1 MKGIATAAP
10 GRPAPRRWAAGVR
23 AARRPSLGAPPNRPA
38 APRRAPPAR
47 SLVASALVLA
57 ATLFA
62 APAAAQP
69 LAIEGG
75 TVHPVSGASYTGTVV
90 VRDGL
95 IEAAGPDVA
104 APAGAESI
112 DATGLHVYP
121 GLFNAWTVLGLVE
134 IDSVPATVDQAEL
147 GDTPHLLAVEGV
159 HPASEIVPVTRE
171 TGITHALTAPS
182 GGPWAG
188 QASAILL
195 DGWTVEEMQVEKSV
209 GVVLEWPSL
218 ETREFD
224 FSTFSVRER
233 KFSEA
238 KREYDRMVG
247 ELGDWVGAARQYDHA
262 RSNAGSETLV
272 EQDRALEAVAS
283 VARGELPLLV
293 VADRARAIRDAVA
306 FAEEHGLRLVL
317 ASGRDA
323 AKEADLLARKNV
335 PVILNSVQALPA
347 EEDDPYDG
355 PFAAPG
361 ELHRAGVPIA
371 FGTFDAS
378 SARVLPYEAATAV
391 AFGLDA
397 EAALRALTLGAA
409 EILGLDDRL
418 GSIEPGKW
426 ANLIVTDGDPMEVR
440 TAVRHMI
447 VRGRD
452 VDLSNRHSR
461 SYELYGSRPAPP

>member
-1 MKGIATAAP
+1 MIRTRGRIA
-10 GRPAPRRWAAGVR
+10 AAGML
-23 AARRPSLGAPPNRPA
+23 ALALTAPAVPA
-38 APRRAPPAR
+38 AQ
-47 SLVASALVLA
+47 
-57 ATLFA
+57 T
-62 APAAAQP
+62 

-90 VRDGL
+90 VRDGM
-95 IEAAGPDVA
+95 IEAAGPGVA
-104 APAGAESI
+104 APRDVEVLI
-112 DATGLHVYP
+112 DARGLHVYP
-121 GLFNAWTVLGLVE
+121 GLFNAWTTLGLVE
-134 IDSVPATVDQAEL
+134 IDSVSATLDQAEL

-159 HPASEIVPVTRE
+159 HPASEIIPVTRANG
-171 TGITHALTAPS
+171 TTHALTAPG

-188 QASAILL
+188 QASVILL
-195 DGWTVEEMQVEKSV
+195 DGWTVEEMEVEKSV

-218 ETREFD
+218 ATREFD
-224 FSTFSVRER
+224 FSTFSVREK

-238 KREYDRMVG
+238 KRDYDRTVD
-247 ELGDWVGAARQYDHA
+247 ELGDWIEAARQYDHA
-262 RSNAGSETLV
+262 RSNAGSGTAV
-272 EQDRALEAVAS
+272 EQDHALEAVAS

-306 FAEEHGLRLVL
+306 FAEEHGLQLVV

-323 AKEADLLARKNV
+323 AGEADLLAEKKV
-335 PVILNSVQALPA
+335 PVILNSVQALPV

-378 SARVLPYEAATAV
+378 NARALPYEAATAV

-397 EAALRALTLGAA
+397 DAALRALTLGAA

-418 GSIEPGKW
+418 GSVDAGKW
-426 ANLIVTDGDPMEVR
+426 ANLIVTDGDPLEVR
-440 TAVRHMI
+440 TAIRHVI

-461 SYELYGSRPAPP
+461 SYELYRGRPALR

>member
-1 MKGIATAAP
+1 MTGGY
-10 GRPAPRRWAAGVR
+10 GRIVAGLL
-23 AARRPSLGAPPNRPA
+23 A
-38 APRRAPPAR
+38 
-47 SLVASALVLA
+47 LA
-57 ATLFA
+57 AFA
-62 APAAAQP
+62 APAAAQT

-75 TVHPVSGASYTGTVV
+75 TVHPVSGAAYAGAVV
-90 VRDGL
+90 VRDGV

-104 APAGAESI
+104 APEGVEVI
-112 DATGLHVYP
+112 DARGLHVYP

-134 IDSVPATVDQAEL
+134 IDSVPATLDQAEL
-147 GDTPHLLAVEGV
+147 GDTPQVLAVEGV
-159 HPASEIVPVTRE
+159 HPASEIIPVTRE
-171 TGITHALTAPS
+171 NGITHALTAPG

-188 QASAILL
+188 QASVILL
-195 DGWTVEEMQVEKSV
+195 DGWTVEEMEVEQSV

-224 FSTFSVRER
+224 FSTFSVREK

-238 KREYDRMVG
+238 KREYDRTVA
-247 ELGDWVGAARQYDHA
+247 ELDDWIEAARQYDHA
-262 RSNAGSETLV
+262 RSNAGSAAAV
-272 EQDRALEAVAS
+272 ERDDALEAVAS

-323 AKEADLLARKNV
+323 AKEADLLAEKEV
-335 PVILNSVQALPA
+335 PVVLNSIQALPA

-361 ELHRAGVPIA
+361 ELHRAGVRIA

-391 AFGLDA
+391 AFGLER

-418 GSIEPGKW
+418 GSIDPGKW
-426 ANLIVTDGDPMEVR
+426 ANLIVTDGDPLEVR
-440 TAVRHMI
+440 TAVRHVI
-447 VRGRD
+447 VRGRE

-461 SYELYGSRPAPP
+461 SYDLYRSRPAPP

>member
-1 MKGIATAAP
+1 M
-10 GRPAPRRWAAGVR
+10 
-23 AARRPSLGAPPNRPA
+23 
-38 APRRAPPAR
+38 
-47 SLVASALVLA
+47 
-57 ATLFA
+57 
-62 APAAAQP
+62 
-69 LAIEGG
+69 
-75 TVHPVSGASYTGTVV
+75 HPVSGAAYSGTVV
-90 VRDGL
+90 VRDGV
-95 IEAAGPDVA
+95 IEAAGPSVA
-104 APAGAESI
+104 TPQGAQVI
-112 DATGLHVYP
+112 DARGLHVYP

-134 IDSVPATVDQAEL
+134 IDAISATVDQTEL

-159 HPASEIVPVTRE
+159 HPASEIIPVTRE
-171 TGITHALTAPS
+171 NGITHALTAPG

-188 QASAILL
+188 QASVILL
-195 DGWTVEEMQVEKSV
+195 DGWTVEEMEVEKSV
-209 GVVLEWPSL
+209 GVVVEWPSL
-218 ETREFD
+218 ATREFD
-224 FSTFSVRER
+224 FSTFSVQEK

-238 KREYDRMVG
+238 KRDYDRTVA
-247 ELGDWVGAARQYDHA
+247 ELGDWIEAARQYDHA
-262 RSNAGSETLV
+262 RSNAGSGAAV
-272 EQDRALEAVAS
+272 EQDHALEAVAS

-306 FAEEHGLRLVL
+306 FAEEHGLRLVV

-323 AKEADLLARKNV
+323 AKEVDLLAEKQV
-335 PVILNSVQALPA
+335 PVILNSVQALPV

-361 ELHRAGVPIA
+361 ELDRAGVAIA
-371 FGTFDAS
+371 FGTFDSS

-391 AFGLDA
+391 AFGLER

-426 ANLIVTDGDPMEVR
+426 ANLIVTDGDPLEVR
-440 TAVRHMI
+440 TAVRHVI

-461 SYELYGSRPAPP
+461 SYELYSSRPAPP

>member
-1 MKGIATAAP
+1 MSGTGFLPASRRLRRFP
-10 GRPAPRRWAAGVR
+10 RPLAAGLASLL
-23 AARRPSLGAPPNRPA
+23 AAA
-38 APRRAPPAR
+38 
-47 SLVASALVLA
+47 LA
-57 ATLFA
+57 AT
-62 APAAAQP
+62 PAAAQT

-75 TVHPVSGASYTGTVV
+75 TVHPVSGASFAGTVV
-90 VRDGL
+90 VRNGL
-95 IEAAGPDVA
+95 IEAAGADVA
-104 APAGAESI
+104 TPEGAETI

-121 GLFNAWTVLGLVE
+121 GLFNAFTSLGLDE
-134 IDSVPATVDQAEL
+134 IGSVAATQDANEP
-147 GDTPHLLAVEGV
+147 GDTPHLLAIEAI

-171 TGITHALTAPS
+171 TGITHVLSAPG

-195 DGWTVEEMQVEKSV
+195 DGWTVEEMAVERSV

-218 ETREFD
+218 DTREFD

-238 KREYDRMVG
+238 KKEYDRTVG
-247 ELGDWVGAARQYDHA
+247 ELGDWIEAARQYDHA
-262 RSNAGSETLV
+262 RSNAGSAAAV
-272 EQDRALEAVAS
+272 EQDHALEAVAR

-306 FAEEHGLRLVL
+306 FADEHGLRLVV

-323 AKEADLLARKNV
+323 AKEADLLAGKGV
-335 PVILNSVQALPA
+335 PVILGAVQALPVQ
-347 EEDDPYDG
+347 EDDPYDG
-355 PFAAPG
+355 PFTAPG
-361 ELHRAGVPIA
+361 ELQRAGVPIA

-391 AFGLDA
+391 AFGLEP

-426 ANLIVTDGDPMEVR
+426 ANLIVTDGDPLEVR
-440 TAVRHMI
+440 TSVRHVI

-461 SYELYGSRPAPP
+461 SYELYRSRPAPP

>member
-1 MKGIATAAP
+1 MTRACGRIAA
-10 GRPAPRRWAAGVR
+10 VR
-23 AARRPSLGAPPNRPA
+23 TL
-38 APRRAPPAR
+38 
-47 SLVASALVLA
+47 ALALA
-57 ATLFA
+57 ASGG
-62 APAAAQP
+62 PAAAQT

-75 TVHPVSGASYTGTVV
+75 TVHPVAGPSYNGTVV
-90 VRDGL
+90 VRDGV
-95 IEAAGPDVA
+95 IEAAGPDV
-104 APAGAESI
+104 PTPRDAEVI
-112 DATGLHVYP
+112 DAGSLHVYP
-121 GLFNAWTVLGLVE
+121 GLFNAWTTLGLVE
-134 IDSVPATVDQAEL
+134 IDSVPATLDQAEL

-159 HPASEIVPVTRE
+159 HPASEIIPVTRE
-171 TGITHALTAPS
+171 NGTTHALTAPS

-188 QASAILL
+188 QASVILL
-195 DGWTVEEMQVEKSV
+195 DGWTVEEMEVEKSV

-218 ETREFD
+218 ATREFD
-224 FSTFSVRER
+224 FSTFSVQEK

-238 KREYDRMVG
+238 KRDYDRTVD
-247 ELGDWVGAARQYDHA
+247 ELGDWIEAARQYDHA
-262 RSNAGSETLV
+262 RSNAGSETAV
-272 EQDRALEAVAS
+272 EQDHALEAIAT

-323 AKEADLLARKNV
+323 AKEAELLAEKNV
-335 PVILNSVQALPA
+335 PVIVNSVQALPV

-378 SARVLPYEAATAV
+378 NARALPYEAATAV
-391 AFGLDA
+391 AFGLEA
-397 EAALRALTLGAA
+397 EAALRALTLSAA
-409 EILGLDDRL
+409 QILGLDDRL

-426 ANLIVTDGDPMEVR
+426 ANLIVTDGDPLEVR
-440 TAVRHMI
+440 TAVRHVI

-461 SYELYGSRPAPP
+461 SYELYSSRPVPP

>member
-1 MKGIATAAP
+1 MIRAS
-10 GRPAPRRWAAGVR
+10 GRI
-23 AARRPSLGAPPNRPA
+23 
-38 APRRAPPAR
+38 
-47 SLVASALVLA
+47 VAMGMLALALA
-57 ATLFA
+57 AFA
-62 APAAAQP
+62 QPAAAQT

-90 VRDGL
+90 IRDGL
-95 IEAAGPDVA
+95 IAAAGPSIA
-104 APAGAESI
+104 TPPGAQVI
-112 DATGLHVYP
+112 DARGLHVYP
-121 GLFNAWTVLGLVE
+121 GLFNAWGALGLTE
-134 IDSVPATVDQAEL
+134 IGSISATQDQAEL
-147 GDTPHLLAVEGV
+147 GDTPHLLAIEAV
-159 HPASEIVPVTRE
+159 HPASEIIPVTRE

-188 QASAILL
+188 QASVILL
-195 DGWTVEEMQVEKSV
+195 DGWTVEEMEVEKSV

-218 ETREFD
+218 ATREFD
-224 FSTFSVRER
+224 FSTFSVREK

-238 KREYDRMVG
+238 KRDYDRTVD
-247 ELGDWVGAARQYDHA
+247 ELGDWIEAARQYDHA
-262 RSNAGSETLV
+262 RSNAGSGTAV
-272 EQDRALEAVAS
+272 EQDHALEAVAR

-306 FAEEHGLRLVL
+306 FAEEHGLRLVV

-323 AKEADLLARKNV
+323 AKEADLLAEKKV
-335 PVILNSVQALPA
+335 PVILNSVQALPV

-378 SARVLPYEAATAV
+378 NARALPYEAATAV
-391 AFGLDA
+391 AYGLEA

-418 GSIEPGKW
+418 GSIDAGKW
-426 ANLIVTDGDPMEVR
+426 ANLIVTDGDPLEVR
-440 TAVRHMI
+440 TTVRHVI

-452 VDLSNRHSR
+452 SDLSNRHSR
-461 SYELYGSRPAPP
+461 SYELYRGRPDPR

>member
-1 MKGIATAAP
+1 MIRTRGRIA
-10 GRPAPRRWAAGVR
+10 AAGML
-23 AARRPSLGAPPNRPA
+23 ALALTAPAVPA
-38 APRRAPPAR
+38 AQ
-47 SLVASALVLA
+47 
-57 ATLFA
+57 T
-62 APAAAQP
+62 

-90 VRDGL
+90 VRDGM
-95 IEAAGPDVA
+95 IEAAGPGVA
-104 APAGAESI
+104 APRDVEVLI
-112 DATGLHVYP
+112 DARGLHVHP
-121 GLFNAWTVLGLVE
+121 GLFNAWTTLGLVE
-134 IDSVPATVDQAEL
+134 IDSVSATLDQAEL

-159 HPASEIVPVTRE
+159 HPASEIIPVTRANG
-171 TGITHALTAPS
+171 TTHALTAPS

-188 QASAILL
+188 QASVILL
-195 DGWTVEEMQVEKSV
+195 DGWTVEEMEVEKSV

-218 ETREFD
+218 ATREFD
-224 FSTFSVRER
+224 FSTFSVREK

-238 KREYDRMVG
+238 KRDYDRTVG
-247 ELGDWVGAARQYDHA
+247 ELVDWIETARQYDHA
-262 RSNAGSETLV
+262 LSNAGSGTAV
-272 EQDRALEAVAS
+272 EQDHALEAVAS

-306 FAEEHGLRLVL
+306 FAEEHGLQLVV

-323 AKEADLLARKNV
+323 AGEADLLAEKKV
-335 PVILNSVQALPA
+335 PVILNSVQALPV

-378 SARVLPYEAATAV
+378 NARALPYEVATAV

-397 EAALRALTLGAA
+397 DAALRALTLGAA

-418 GSIEPGKW
+418 GSVDAGKW
-426 ANLIVTDGDPMEVR
+426 ANLIVTDGDPLEVR
-440 TAVRHMI
+440 TAIRHVI

-461 SYELYGSRPAPP
+461 SYELYRGRPAPR

>member
-1 MKGIATAAP
+1 MTGVRGGIAAA
-10 GRPAPRRWAAGVR
+10 WT
-23 AARRPSLGAPPNRPA
+23 L
-38 APRRAPPAR
+38 
-47 SLVASALVLA
+47 ALALA
-57 ATLFA
+57 VPA
-62 APAAAQP
+62 APAAAQT

-75 TVHPVSGASYTGTVV
+75 TVHPVSGPSYTGTVV
-90 VRDGL
+90 VRDGV

-104 APAGAESI
+104 APRGVEVI
-112 DATGLHVYP
+112 DARGLHVYP

-134 IDSVPATVDQAEL
+134 IDSVPATLDQAEL

-159 HPASEIVPVTRE
+159 HPATEIIPVTRE
-171 TGITHALTAPS
+171 TGITHALAAPS

-188 QASAILL
+188 QASVILL
-195 DGWTVEEMQVEKSV
+195 DGWTVEEMEVEKSV

-218 ETREFD
+218 ATREFD
-224 FSTFSVRER
+224 FSTFSVREK

-238 KREYDRMVG
+238 KRDYDRTVG
-247 ELGDWVGAARQYDHA
+247 EIGDWIEAARQYDHA
-262 RSNAGSETLV
+262 RSNAGSAVAV
-272 EQDRALEAVAS
+272 EQDHALEAVAT

-306 FAEEHGLRLVL
+306 FAEEHGLRLVV

-323 AKEADLLARKNV
+323 AKEADLLAEKKV
-335 PVILNSVQALPA
+335 PVILNSVQALPV

-355 PFAAPG
+355 PFSAPG

-391 AFGLDA
+391 AFGLA
-397 EAALRALTLGAA
+397 PEAALRALTLGAA

-418 GSIEPGKW
+418 GSIDAGKW
-426 ANLIVTDGDPMEVR
+426 ANLIVTDGDPLEVR
-440 TAVRHMI
+440 TGVRHVI

-452 VDLSNRHSR
+452 VDLANRHSR
-461 SYELYGSRPAPP
+461 SYELYRGRPAPP

>member
-1 MKGIATAAP
+1 MTGVRGGIAAA
-10 GRPAPRRWAAGVR
+10 WT
-23 AARRPSLGAPPNRPA
+23 L
-38 APRRAPPAR
+38 
-47 SLVASALVLA
+47 ALALA
-57 ATLFA
+57 VPA
-62 APAAAQP
+62 APAAAQT

-75 TVHPVSGASYTGTVV
+75 TVHPVSGPSYTGTVV
-90 VRDGL
+90 VRDGV

-104 APAGAESI
+104 APRGVEVI
-112 DATGLHVYP
+112 DARGLHVYP

-134 IDSVPATVDQAEL
+134 IDSVPATLDQAEL

-159 HPASEIVPVTRE
+159 HPATEIIPVTRE
-171 TGITHALTAPS
+171 TGITHALAAPS

-188 QASAILL
+188 QASVILL
-195 DGWTVEEMQVEKSV
+195 DGWTVEEMEVEKSV

-218 ETREFD
+218 ATREFD
-224 FSTFSVRER
+224 FSTFSVREK

-238 KREYDRMVG
+238 KRDYDRTVG
-247 ELGDWVGAARQYDHA
+247 EIGDWIEAARQYDHA
-262 RSNAGSETLV
+262 RSNAGSAVAV
-272 EQDRALEAVAS
+272 EQDHALEAVAT

-306 FAEEHGLRLVL
+306 FAEEHGLRLVV

-323 AKEADLLARKNV
+323 AKEADLLAEKKV
-335 PVILNSVQALPA
+335 PVILNSVQALPV

-355 PFAAPG
+355 PFSAPG

-371 FGTFDAS
+371 FGTFAAS

-391 AFGLDA
+391 AFGLA
-397 EAALRALTLGAA
+397 PEAALRALTLGAA

-418 GSIEPGKW
+418 GSIDAGKW
-426 ANLIVTDGDPMEVR
+426 ANLIVTDGDPLEVR
-440 TAVRHMI
+440 TGVRHVI

-452 VDLSNRHSR
+452 VDLANRHSR
-461 SYELYGSRPAPP
+461 SYELYRGRPAPP

>member
-1 MKGIATAAP
+1 MIRTRGRIA
-10 GRPAPRRWAAGVR
+10 AAGML
-23 AARRPSLGAPPNRPA
+23 ALALTAPAVPA
-38 APRRAPPAR
+38 AQ
-47 SLVASALVLA
+47 
-57 ATLFA
+57 T
-62 APAAAQP
+62 

-90 VRDGL
+90 VRDGM
-95 IEAAGPDVA
+95 IEAAGPGVA
-104 APAGAESI
+104 APRDVEVLI
-112 DATGLHVYP
+112 DARGLHVYP
-121 GLFNAWTVLGLVE
+121 GLFNAWTTLGLVE
-134 IDSVPATVDQAEL
+134 IDSVSATLDQAEL

-159 HPASEIVPVTRE
+159 HPASEIIPVTRANG
-171 TGITHALTAPS
+171 TTHALTAPG

-188 QASAILL
+188 QASVILL
-195 DGWTVEEMQVEKSV
+195 DGWTVEEMEVEKSV

-218 ETREFD
+218 ATREFD
-224 FSTFSVRER
+224 FSTFSVREK

-238 KREYDRMVG
+238 KRDYDRTVD
-247 ELGDWVGAARQYDHA
+247 ELGDWIEAARQYDHA
-262 RSNAGSETLV
+262 RSNAGSGTAV
-272 EQDRALEAVAS
+272 EQDHALEAVAS

-306 FAEEHGLRLVL
+306 FAEEHGLQLVV

-323 AKEADLLARKNV
+323 AGEADLLAEKKV
-335 PVILNSVQALPA
+335 PVILNSVQALPV

-378 SARVLPYEAATAV
+378 NARALPYEAATAV

-397 EAALRALTLGAA
+397 DAALRALTLGAA

-418 GSIEPGKW
+418 GSVDAGKW
-426 ANLIVTDGDPMEVR
+426 ANLIVTDGDPLEVR
-440 TAVRHMI
+440 TAIRHVI

-461 SYELYGSRPAPP
+461 SYELYRGRPAPR

>member
-1 MKGIATAAP
+1 MIRMRGIVQAGLLALALTA
-10 GRPAPRRWAAGVR
+10 
-23 AARRPSLGAPPNRPA
+23 
-38 APRRAPPAR
+38 
-47 SLVASALVLA
+47 
-57 ATLFA
+57 FA
-62 APAAAQP
+62 APAAAQT
-69 LAIEGG
+69 LVIEGG
-75 TVHPVSGASYTGTVV
+75 TVHPVSGAAYTGAVV
-90 VRDGL
+90 VRDGV

-104 APAGAESI
+104 VPEDGEVI
-112 DATGLHVYP
+112 DARGLHVYP

-134 IDSVPATVDQAEL
+134 IDSVPATLDQAGL
-147 GDTPHLLAVEGV
+147 GDRAHLLAVEGV
-159 HPASEIVPVTRE
+159 HPAGEIIPVTRE
-171 TGITHALTAPS
+171 DGTAHAWSAPS

-188 QASAILL
+188 QASVILL
-195 DGWTVEEMQVEKSV
+195 DGWTVEEMEVEKSV

-224 FSTFSVRER
+224 FSTFSVREK

-238 KREYDRMVG
+238 KRDYDRTVD
-247 ELGDWVGAARQYDHA
+247 ELDDWIEAARQYDHA
-262 RSNAGSETLV
+262 RSNAGAGTAV
-272 EQDRALEAVAS
+272 EQDHALDAVAR
-283 VARGELPLLV
+283 VVRGELPLLV

-306 FAEEHGLRLVL
+306 FAEAHGLRLVL

-323 AKEADLLARKNV
+323 AKEADLLAEKKV

-361 ELHRAGVPIA
+361 ELHRAGVAIA

-378 SARVLPYEAATAV
+378 NARALPYEAATAV
-391 AFGLDA
+391 AFGLER

-409 EILGLDDRL
+409 EVLGLDDRL
-418 GSIEPGKW
+418 GSIDPGRW
-426 ANLIVTDGDPMEVR
+426 ANLIVTDGDPLEVR
-440 TAVRHMI
+440 TAVRHVI

-461 SYELYGSRPAPP
+461 SYDLYRSRPAPP

>member
-1 MKGIATAAP
+1 MIRAS
-10 GRPAPRRWAAGVR
+10 GRI
-23 AARRPSLGAPPNRPA
+23 
-38 APRRAPPAR
+38 
-47 SLVASALVLA
+47 VAMGMLALALA
-57 ATLFA
+57 AFA
-62 APAAAQP
+62 QPAAAQT

-90 VRDGL
+90 IRDGL
-95 IEAAGPDVA
+95 IAAAGPSIA
-104 APAGAESI
+104 TPPGAQVI
-112 DATGLHVYP
+112 DARGLHVYP
-121 GLFNAWTVLGLVE
+121 GLFNAWTTLGLVE
-134 IDSVPATVDQAEL
+134 IDSVSATLDQAEL

-159 HPASEIVPVTRE
+159 HPASEIIPVTRE
-171 TGITHALTAPS
+171 NGTTHALTAPS
-182 GGPWAG
+182 GGAWAG
-188 QASAILL
+188 QASVIVL
-195 DGWTVEEMQVEKSV
+195 DGWTVEEMEVETSV

-218 ETREFD
+218 ATREFD
-224 FSTFSVRER
+224 FSTFSVREK

-238 KREYDRMVG
+238 KRDYDRTVD
-247 ELGDWVGAARQYDHA
+247 ELGDWIEAARQYDHA
-262 RSNAGSETLV
+262 RSHAGSGTAV
-272 EQDRALEAVAS
+272 EQDHALEAVAK

-306 FAEEHGLRLVL
+306 FAEEHGLRLVA

-323 AKEADLLARKNV
+323 AKEADLLAGKKV
-335 PVILNSVQALPA
+335 PVILNSVQALPVQ
-347 EEDDPYDG
+347 EDDPYDG

-378 SARVLPYEAATAV
+378 NARALPYEAATAV

-418 GSIEPGKW
+418 GSIDAGKW
-426 ANLIVTDGDPMEVR
+426 ANLIVTDGDPLEVR
-440 TAVRHMI
+440 TAVRHVI

-461 SYELYGSRPAPP
+461 SYELYRGRPAPP

>member
-1 MKGIATAAP
+1 MTRWRGRIAAAGMLALALALAAPDAPATAQ
-10 GRPAPRRWAAGVR
+10 
-23 AARRPSLGAPPNRPA
+23 
-38 APRRAPPAR
+38 
-47 SLVASALVLA
+47 
-57 ATLFA
+57 T
-62 APAAAQP
+62 
-69 LAIEGG
+69 LAIQGG

-95 IEAAGPDVA
+95 IEAAGPGVA
-104 APAGAESI
+104 APRGAEVI
-112 DATGLHVYP
+112 DARGLHVYP
-121 GLFNAWTVLGLVE
+121 GLFNAWTTLGLVE
-134 IDSVPATVDQAEL
+134 IDSVPATLDQAEL

-159 HPASEIVPVTRE
+159 HPASEIIPVTRE
-171 TGITHALTAPS
+171 NGITHALTAPS

-188 QASAILL
+188 QASVILL
-195 DGWTVEEMQVEKSV
+195 DGWTVEEMELEKSV

-218 ETREFD
+218 ATREFD
-224 FSTFSVRER
+224 FSTFSVQEK

-238 KREYDRMVG
+238 KRDYDRTVD
-247 ELGDWVGAARQYDHA
+247 ELGDWIEAARQYDHA
-262 RSNAGSETLV
+262 RSNADSGTAV
-272 EQDRALEAVAS
+272 EQDHALEAVAM

-306 FAEEHGLRLVL
+306 FAEEHGLRLVV

-323 AKEADLLARKNV
+323 AKAADLLAEKKV
-335 PVILNSVQALPA
+335 PVILNSVQALPV

-378 SARVLPYEAATAV
+378 NARALPYEAATAV
-391 AFGLDA
+391 AYGLEA

-418 GSIEPGKW
+418 GSIEPDKW
-426 ANLIVTDGDPMEVR
+426 ANLIVTDGDPLEVR
-440 TAVRHMI
+440 TAVRHVI

-461 SYELYGSRPAPP
+461 SYELYRGRPAPP